1 MGNSPYSTL
10 ILIILMVLAFYFLIM
25 RPNKKRQL
33 AQQQT
38 MNQLVPGTRVLLT
51 SGIFGT
57 IAEIGDKQAVLELSP
72 GVHLTVLKPAIAR
85 VVREGEEDT
94 DDELE
99 DDESIDN
106 ADGTGLSSSSG
117 LTGTGLTGTGSPGDT
132 GGFSSTGSGTT
143 SSHALDRDTHETGTS
158 SRNDDPYSGTSTSP
172 LKD

>member
-94 DDELE
+94 DDDL
-99 DDESIDN
+99 DDEPIGG
-106 ADGTGLSSSSG
+106 ADGTGL
-117 LTGTGLTGTGSPGDT
+117 P
-132 GGFSSTGSGTT
+132 SSTGSGTT
-143 SSHALDRDTHETGTS
+143 SSHALNGDSHETGTS